1 MPITAIQKI
10 TDVSL
15 IGAASYD
22 TISWVP
28 AANKLVIAAVTSTQA
43 GASMVA
49 PTLSGNGITYVQFAT
64 TVVSQAGFTT
74 RLTLFHGSSA
84 SPSTGAIT
92 ISFSDAPEMCEWSV
106 TEFSDTDISGTSGSG
121 AIVQSVAEQTSG
133 VHTTLVVDLSAF
145 GSVNNATYG
154 AFVNFDSTTVN
165 PGSGFTEL
173 GETGTSSGTT
183 SLQAEFKDTND
194 QTVDATWASS
204 SWVYMGIG
212 VEIKAA
218 PTSGYTQ
225 ILLSQV
231 LT

>member
-1 MPITAIQKI
+1 MPITAEQKV
-10 TDVSL
+10 TNNSL
-15 IGAASYD
+15 IGSASYD
-22 TISWVP
+22 TDSWVP
-28 AANKLVIAAVTSTQA
+28 TANRLVIVAVTSTQT

-64 TVVSQAGFTT
+64 IVVTQIGLTT
-74 RLTLFHGSSA
+74 RLTLFHGMSA

-92 ISFSDAPEMCEWSV
+92 ISFSDDPEICQWSV
-106 TEFSDTDISGTSGSG
+106 SEFSGVDTSGTSGSG
-121 AIVQSVAEQTSG
+121 AVVQSVAEQTSG
-133 VHTTLVVDLSAF
+133 AHTELVVDLATFEST
-145 GSVNNATYG
+145 NNATYG
-154 AFVNFDSTTVN
+154 AFVNFSSTTID

-194 QTVDATWASS
+194 QTVDATWVISS
-204 SWVYMGIG
+204 FIYLGIG

-218 PTSGYTQ
+218 PTPGYTQ